1 MRLKAWIPG
10 LLLWLLMVIAFLGWR
25 WTREIAPQGETPQA
39 QGQQA
44 SGDAKSSPKS
54 GTRRRERRVNER
66 LWITANRMAILAT
79 TPEEQPFVTQALRLA
94 NHEVDLAF
102 ADAIRTAASNP
113 PPDTP
118 EIKQLTELKE
128 KAEATLE
135 ADEQRVRQLTRALEA
150 AREQDRDALEGQLEV
165 AKAQLELS
173 QDELEEAASD
183 LEQAG
188 GDPQA
193 RIQRLKAAHEAAQ
206 KDVQTLASQASKQEP
221 LPSGGSLLGWSRQW
235 NRLRNQGKQLALAR
249 KEVFDRAQRMSQRH
263 AERARELAKNKEERE
278 AVRRQAA
285 GATPLDRSTSDDT
298 VWTLKQILERQKS
311 LSDMGRRLQDMQG
324 LTEVYD
330 NWSELVETRKR
341 AALHKVLAECLGV
354 LGVLMAVFLLDR
366 LIDHLTR
373 RAAQEQ
379 LRATTLSTL
388 ARFGIKL
395 VGLLVIVFICFGVPS
410 QLTTILGLAG
420 AGLTVAMKDFIVAF
434 FGWFVLMGR
443 HGIRVGDWVEIK
455 GVGGEVVEI
464 GLMHTVLLET
474 GSWTDAGHPTGRRVS
489 FVNSFAVEGHY
500 FNFSTTGQWMWDE
513 LSVVVPSG
521 QDPYPIIDGIQ
532 KRVEEETRA
541 NARLAEKE
549 WSQAAS
555 RYRVQSFSAVP
566 GINVV
571 PTSQGVEVRVRYITR
586 AHERHETRRGLYSSV
601 VEMLHGKRD

>member
-206 KDVQTLASQASKQEP
+206 KDVQTLASQASTQEP

-235 NRLRNQGKQLALAR
+235 NRLRNQGKQLTLAR

-311 LSDMGRRLQDMQG
+311 LSDMGRRLQDMQE

-330 NWSELVETRKR
+330 NWSEQVETRKR

-366 LIDHLTR
+366 LIDYLTR